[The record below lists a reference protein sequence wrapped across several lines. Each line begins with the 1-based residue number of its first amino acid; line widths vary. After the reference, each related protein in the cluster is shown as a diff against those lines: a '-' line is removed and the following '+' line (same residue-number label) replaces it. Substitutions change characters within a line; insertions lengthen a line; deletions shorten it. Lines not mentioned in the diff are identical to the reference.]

1 MWRMGGAWRW
11 GDRIEPMARF
21 ITSWVLS
28 GVALAIAAL
37 LLGEHMNIG
46 DPGDPTSERALA
58 LAIIALVFTLINMFI
73 APIVKALSIPFIV
86 VTLGLF
92 LLVINA
98 VLLLLTKWITDAIDL
113 VVFHIDGFWWALLG
127 GLIVSIVNAI
137 LGGAVKRNA

>member
-1 MWRMGGAWRW
+1 MGGGWGL

-37 LLGEHMNIG
+37 LLGDHMNIG
-46 DPGDPTSERALA
+46 DPDDPTSERILA
-58 LAIIALVFTLINMFI
+58 LVIIALVFTLINMFI
-73 APIVKALSIPFIV
+73 APIVKTLSIPFIV

-98 VLLLLTKWITDAIDL
+98 ILLLLTKWITDVIDL

-127 GLIVSIVNAI
+127 GLIVSIVNAF